1 MHALSLRCLCLET
14 DETYFYNHVEK
25 DDYTDTVPYSFF
37 EWREPARTKA
47 TLGILTFCWLIIT
60 LVPLPLL
67 VKITQFIMGVIFFGL
82 FPLATRYPQY
92 RLLASPLKWLL
103 WRIPTDGEDPST
115 RSCLYS
121 SITKSY
127 HS

>member
-1 MHALSLRCLCLET
+1 M
-14 DETYFYNHVEK
+14 
-25 DDYTDTVPYSFF
+25 PYSFF
-37 EWREPARTKA
+37 EWREPTRTKI
-47 TLGILTFCWLIIT
+47 TLGILTFGWLAIT
-60 LVPLPLL
+60 LVPLHLL
-67 VKITQFIMGVIFFGL
+67 VKVTQFIMGVIFFGL

-115 RSCLYS
+115 RSHLYS